1 MIVLLRFAN
10 WITHHTKMVMIIALV
25 LLIPSFFG
33 YLGTRINYD
42 ILTYL
47 PEDLDSAQGEKILD
61 ETFHQ
66 AASCMLIV
74 EDMPA
79 KDVDRLKSELNEIDG
94 VQAIWISDVL
104 GTEIPEE
111 ILPDVIKN
119 IFFSESG
126 DSTMMIVQFDSA
138 MADDATMDA
147 LDQVKKVTGE
157 QCFLSGMSVLNK
169 DIRDM
174 VTEQVPFYILIAV
187 SLALVAMFLTMKS
200 WLLPFVF
207 LGGIGLAVMYNFGT
221 NIIFGEISY
230 ITQAIA
236 AILQLGVTMDYSI
249 FLIDRYEEQ
258 KPLYPDRRDAMAS
271 AIKATFTSLSGSS
284 LTTIFGFLALC
295 FMELTIGRDIGL
307 VMAKGVLL
315 GVLTVVLVLPA
326 LILTFDKPIHRFE
339 HRTFIPNFNR
349 LNRFLAKHNK
359 AVFLVFLAL
368 FIPAIF
374 LQHNAPMYYDM
385 MRSMPDDM
393 PSVVGINKMK
403 EEFNMATS
411 HFIIVDD
418 SLPARELTNMAQEME
433 QVEGV
438 TSVLSLNSFVGPAFD
453 EDFIPEEIRQICSAD
468 GKQMMMVNSEYG
480 STTAEES
487 AQIDQ
492 LNAIVKAHDPTGM
505 ITGEGALMDDLIDIG
520 DQDIQV
526 TGAISIAVI
535 FLIIALLFRSI
546 SIPVVTVAAI
556 ELAIYINE
564 GVPYITGNA
573 VPFIA
578 PIVIGCV
585 QLGATVDYAILMTTR
600 FREERSNGLD
610 RREAMI
616 KAANSAD
623 QSIFTSALVLF
634 CATIGVYAL
643 CDIEMISSICAMLAR
658 GSIISAIVIIFFLG
672 PVLVTLEKLI
682 DKTTWHWLSVSP
694 DKTGRGKPAKGI
706 QTQLPEPAPA
716 QADDQGGDQHE

>member
-1 MIVLLRFAN
+1 MLLRFAN
-10 WITHHTKMVMIIALV
+10 WITRHTRLVLLIALA

-33 YLGTRINYD
+33 YIGTRVNYD

-47 PEDLDSAQGEKILD
+47 PEDLDSAKGEQILD
-61 ETFHQ
+61 DTFHQ

-79 KDVDRLKSELNEIDG
+79 KDVERLKSELNELEG
-94 VQAIWISDVL
+94 VRAIWISDIL
-104 GTEIPEE
+104 GTEIPSD

-119 IFFSESG
+119 VFFSQSG
-126 DSTMMIVQFDSA
+126 NSTMMIVQFDSG
-138 MADDATMDA
+138 MADDATMEA
-147 LDQVKKVTGE
+147 LDQVRQKTGE
-157 QCFLSGMSVLNK
+157 RCFLSGMSVLNK

-174 VTEQVPFYILIAV
+174 VTQQVPFYILIAV
-187 SLALVAMFLTMKS
+187 GLALAAMFLTMKS
-200 WLLPFVF
+200 WLLPLVF
-207 LGGIGLAVMYNFGT
+207 LGGIGLAVLYNFGS
-221 NIIFGEISY
+221 NILFGEISY

-258 KPLYPDRRDAMAS
+258 KRLHSDRREAMAN
-271 AIKATFTSLSGSS
+271 AIRMTFTSLSGSS

-326 LILTFDKPIHRFE
+326 LILTFDRPIHRFE

-349 LNRFLAKHNK
+349 LNRFLARHNK
-359 AVFLVFLAL
+359 AVFVVFLLL
-368 FIPAIF
+368 FIPAVF
-374 LQHNAPMYYDM
+374 LQRNAPMYYDM
-385 MRSMPDDM
+385 MKSMPDDM

-418 SLPARELTNMAQEME
+418 HLPARELAAMSQEME
-433 QVEGV
+433 EVEGV
-438 TSVLSLNSFVGPAFD
+438 TSVLSLNSFVGPAFN

-468 GKQMMMVNSEYG
+468 GKQMMMVNSEYE
-480 STTAEES
+480 STTSEES
-487 AQIDQ
+487 EQIDR
-492 LNAIVKAHDPTGM
+492 LNTIVKAHDPGGM
-505 ITGEGALMDDLIDIG
+505 ITGEGALMDDLIDIA
-520 DQDIQV
+520 DKDIRV

-535 FLIIALLFRSI
+535 FVIIALLFRSLSVPI
-546 SIPVVTVAAI
+546 VTVAAI

-564 GVPYITGNA
+564 GVPYLTGNA

-600 FREERSNGLD
+600 FREERNNGLD
-610 RREAMI
+610 RREAMVA
-616 KAANSAD
+616 AANSAD
-623 QSIFTSALVLF
+623 QSVFTSALVLF
-634 CATIGVYAL
+634 CATIGVYAM

-658 GSIISAIVIIFFLG
+658 GSIISAVVIIFFLG
-672 PVLVTLEKLI
+672 PVLVTLETFI
-682 DKTTWHWLSVSP
+682 GKTTWHWLNPIRRRVGCEKADP
-694 DKTGRGKPAKGI
+694 T
-706 QTQLPEPAPA
+706 QTEPAASIPE
-716 QADDQGGDQHE
+716 QAADQGGEPHE